1 VTQNFFLNK
10 LPERETN
17 ERIAADY
24 PEMDLS
30 AIETVMQFLLT
41 SKNVSNAYTAFFN
54 RYKLSD
60 GKFAVLAVLDERPR
74 QAFAPSALADRIG
87 VSRAAVTG
95 IIDGLEASNLVE
107 RTDDPSDRRMQVIQ
121 LTAQG
126 HELLETLMPE
136 HYQRTAK
143 LMSGLTEVERVL
155 MCALLEKIQRGLPA
169 LSAE

>member
-1 VTQNFFLNK
+1 VTQTFFLNK

-24 PEMDLS
+24 IDMDLS
-30 AIETVMQFLLT
+30 AIETVLRFLLT

-95 IIDGLEASNLVE
+95 IIDGLETSGLVE
-107 RTDDPSDRRMQVIQ
+107 RQDDPSDRRMQVIQ

-126 HELLETLMPE
+126 KELLETMMPE
-136 HYQRTAK
+136 HYRRTAK
-143 LMSGLTEVERVL
+143 LMSSLTEVERTL
-155 MCALLEKIQRGLPA
+155 LRALLEKIQGGLSA
-169 LSAE
+169 LSEE